1 MPCAPTRNE
10 EQAMA
15 ASYDDALREQ
25 ITYYRARAGEYD
37 EWFLRQGRYDRGA
50 AANVQW
56 HAEAA
61 QVAAALDAFLAGR
74 GRQDAALE
82 LAAGTGLWTQRLAP
96 YFDHLTVVDASPE
109 MLEINRARLDAA
121 ADRIIYEV
129 ADLFAWRPQRRYDLV
144 FFSFW
149 LSHVP
154 PERFAAFWALVRS
167 CLAPGGVAFMI
178 DSRYAA
184 SSTARD
190 HQLEG
195 EAATQVARRLNDG
208 SEFRIVK
215 VFYIPER
222 LRADLADLGWRADIS
237 ATPTYFLAGSAA
249 PIAPSG

>member
-1 MPCAPTRNE
+1 MS
-10 EQAMA
+10 
-15 ASYDDALREQ
+15 ASYDDVLREQ
-25 ITYYRARAGEYD
+25 ISYYRARAGEYD

-50 AANVQW
+50 AANALW

-61 QVAAALDAFLAGR
+61 QVAGALEVFLAGR
-74 GRQDAALE
+74 GRQAAALE

-96 YFDHLTVVDASPE
+96 HVAHLTAVDASPE
-109 MLEINRARLDAA
+109 TLAVNRERLGAA
-121 ADRIIYEV
+121 AERVTFEV
-129 ADLFAWRPQRRYDLV
+129 ADLFAWRPQRKYDFV

-154 PERFAAFWALVRS
+154 PERFAPFWALVRT
-167 CLAPGGVAFMI
+167 CLAPGGAVYMI
-178 DSRYAA
+178 DSRFDP

-195 EAATQVARRLNDG
+195 EHATQVTRRLNDG

-215 VFYIPER
+215 VFYTPER

-237 ATPTYFLAGSAA
+237 ATPTYFLAGHAEPVASY
-249 PIAPSG
+249 G